1 MMDHLATTSKN
12 QAQVLC
18 EPSPYPLCKVARME
32 NAKDLPVAG
41 VAPPS
46 LASKQTS
53 PHAVKPKGNLLPV
66 FCMVEHGD
74 APPSERKRSEHTEFV
89 LLRRDLLFSQIT
101 EAALQELGYTHTA
114 AALATGQIQVGHW
127 NPVPLST
134 VTDTLDATVGDMLED
149 LYHVIT
155 LRIKLNS
162 VSKLEDLPA
171 EQWTH
176 STVRNALKE
185 LLKEMNQSSL
195 AKECP
200 LSQSMISSV
209 VNGTYYASISAARCQ
224 EFGQWYKHY
233 KRTKSMMGD
242 MDKRCNQ
249 HSSCSNPTD
258 YQQPMESSGAEPRGF
273 VQMQAGMPGLVM
285 AQLLSQQHAMS
296 QLLAHAH
303 THPHGA
309 QPAPLRTPPK
319 CNVSPSTVTQC
330 PSPVTDV
337 TPEIYHW
344 VREELKRAGVSQA
357 VFARVAIN
365 RTQGLLSEI
374 LRKEEDPRCASQSL
388 LVNLRAMQGF
398 LQLPQSQRD
407 SIYLEER
414 ERNINSSYSTT
425 SPLPIQAKLSPVA
438 KEIVVKVECDDFG
451 IHSGIYDEI
460 QQEMRRAKV
469 SQALF
474 AKVSAA
480 KSQGWLCELLR
491 WKEEPSQQNRTL
503 WENLTLIRQFLNLRQ
518 SERDAIYD
526 QESNT
531 GQTLFPEKYTRP
543 LAEPLQVIPQ
553 HMTPLKQHQQ
563 LHQILSQHH
572 KSFAQHQLTGSYSD
586 TTHMGPSLGG
596 RPLPPEAHATLQS
609 FIQEVGLHPDQEA
622 IHTLSAQLG
631 VAKEAV
637 LCFFHGHIWP
647 SEKDNDQRTEGNEND
662 IREEDYM
669 EAEDDGDCRETKT
682 NNQRTEEKENTETED
697 IGLVE
702 QNAST
707 QTRFTITIKEEGL
720 PRKEEDDESPAHC
733 QFINS

>member
-1 MMDHLATTSKN
+1 MMDHLATTSGT
-12 QAQVLC
+12 QGPVMC
-18 EPSPYPLCKVARME
+18 EPSYPPCKMARME
-32 NAKDLPVAG
+32 NSRDLPVPG
-41 VAPPS
+41 VTPVS
-46 LASKQTS
+46 LTSKQTS
-53 PHAVKPKGNLLPV
+53 LLTNRRKGSLIPV
-66 FCMVEHGD
+66 FCMVEQSD
-74 APPSERKRSEHTEFV
+74 VPPSERKRSEHAEFV
-89 LLRRDLLFSQIT
+89 LLKKDLLFSQIT

-114 AALATGQIQVGHW
+114 AALATGQVQVGHW
-127 NPVPLST
+127 NPVSLST
-134 VTDTLDATVGDMLED
+134 VTDTSEATVGDMLQD

-155 LRIKLNS
+155 LRIKLHS

-185 LLKEMNQSSL
+185 LLKEMNQSTL

-233 KRTKSMMGD
+233 KRAKSMMGD
-242 MDKRCNQ
+242 MSRHCNQ
-249 HSSCSNPTD
+249 PSSSSQPTMF
-258 YQQPMESSGAEPRGF
+258 QQPMEGSGAESRGV

-296 QLLAHAH
+296 QLLTHAH
-303 THPHGA
+303 THSHGPH
-309 QPAPLRTPPK
+309 PAPLRTPPK
-319 CNVSPSTVTQC
+319 CNVSPPTVAQC

-337 TPEIYHW
+337 SPEIYHW

-388 LVNLRAMQGF
+388 LVNLRAMQSF

-414 ERNINSSYSTT
+414 ERNLSCTYNTNT
-425 SPLPIQAKLSPVA
+425 GSPLPIQAKLSPVS
-438 KEIVVKVECDDFG
+438 KDIVVKVECDDSG
-451 IHSGIYDEI
+451 INYGIYDEI

-491 WKEEPSQQNRTL
+491 WKEEPSPQNRTL
-503 WENLTLIRQFLNLRQ
+503 WENLSLIRQFLNLSQ
-518 SERDAIYD
+518 SERDVIYD

-531 GQTLFPEKYTRP
+531 GQTFYSEKHTRP
-543 LAEPLQVIPQ
+543 LTEQLQVIPH
-553 HMTPLKQHQQ
+553 HMVPLKQHQQ
-563 LHQILSQHH
+563 LHKIPPQHH
-572 KSFAQHQLTGSYSD
+572 QHFLQQHLITGCLKD
-586 TTHMGPSLGG
+586 THMGPNIGG
-596 RPLPPEAHATLQS
+596 RSLPPEAHAILQS

-637 LCFFHGHIWP
+637 LSFFNGHNWLRQ
-647 SEKDNDQRTEGNEND
+647 EEQDNRGE
-662 IREEDYM
+662 REIEEREDDYM
-669 EAEDDGDCRETKT
+669 EAEEECRETMENDEET
-682 NNQRTEEKENTETED
+682 NANMMTGKQD
-697 IGLVE
+697 DVVE

-707 QTRFTITIKEEGL
+707 QTRFIITIK
-720 PRKEEDDESPAHC
+720 KEEELPCKEECDDSPAYC

>member
-1 MMDHLATTSKN
+1 MMDHMATTSN
-12 QAQVLC
+12 SQGPVLC
-18 EPSPYPLCKVARME
+18 EPSYSACKMARME
-32 NAKDLPVAG
+32 NARDLPGLG
-41 VAPPS
+41 VTPVT
-46 LASKQTS
+46 SKPTTLS
-53 PHAVKPKGNLLPV
+53 NTVRKIGSLLPV
-66 FCMVEHGD
+66 FCMVEQGD
-74 APPSERKRSEHTEFV
+74 NSPSERKRSEHAEFV
-89 LLRRDLLFSQIT
+89 LLRKDLLFSQIT

-114 AALATGQIQVGHW
+114 AALATGQVQVGHW
-127 NPVPLST
+127 NPVALST
-134 VTDTLDATVGDMLED
+134 VTDTSDATVGDMLQD
-149 LYHVIT
+149 LYHIIT

-224 EFGQWYKHY
+224 EFGQWYKHH
-233 KRTKSMMGD
+233 KRAKAMMGE
-242 MDKRCNQ
+242 MDRHCNQ
-249 HSSCSNPTD
+249 PSSSSQPTI
-258 YQQPMESSGAEPRGF
+258 YQQPIEDRVAEPHGI

-296 QLLAHAH
+296 QLLTHAH
-303 THPHGA
+303 THSHGA
-309 QPAPLRTPPK
+309 HTVPLRTPPS
-319 CNVSPSTVTQC
+319 CNVSPPTVARGS
-330 PSPVTDV
+330 SPVSDV
-337 TPEIYHW
+337 SPEIYHW
-344 VREELKRAGVSQA
+344 VREELKRAGISQA

-388 LVNLRAMQGF
+388 LVNLRAMQAF

-407 SIYLEER
+407 SIYLDER
-414 ERNINSSYSTT
+414 ERNLNSTYSTSSS

-438 KEIVVKVECDDFG
+438 KDIVLKVESDDYG
-451 IHSGIYDEI
+451 INSGIYDEI

-491 WKEEPSQQNRTL
+491 WKEDPSPHNRTL
-503 WENLTLIRQFLNLRQ
+503 WENLTLIRQFLNLSQ
-518 SERDAIYD
+518 PERDVIYD

-531 GQTLFPEKYTRP
+531 GQTLFQEIHTRP
-543 LAEPLQVIPQ
+543 LPEPLQMIPQ
-553 HMTPLKQHQQ
+553 HLGLIKQLQKNPLSHHQPFPQPQIITGRDRTP
-563 LHQILSQHH
+563 I
-572 KSFAQHQLTGSYSD
+572 
-586 TTHMGPSLGG
+586 GPSLGG
-596 RPLPPEAHATLQS
+596 TFLPPEAHAILQS

-631 VAKEAV
+631 VAKETV
-637 LCFFHGHIWP
+637 LSFFHGHNWH
-647 SEKDNDQRTEGNEND
+647 SQDDKHKRMDQREGEREDDSMEEDGEYRDTKEND
-662 IREEDYM
+662 
-669 EAEDDGDCRETKT
+669 K
-682 NNQRTEEKENTETED
+682 RTEENKITGKQD
-697 IGLVE
+697 IDVLE

-707 QTRFTITIKEEGL
+707 QTRFIIAIKQEEALPCKEEH
-720 PRKEEDDESPAHC
+720 DDSSTHC

>member
-1 MMDHLATTSKN
+1 MMDHLATTSGT
-12 QAQVLC
+12 QGPVMC
-18 EPSPYPLCKVARME
+18 ESSYPPCKMARME
-32 NAKDLPVAG
+32 NSRDLPVPG
-41 VAPPS
+41 ITPVS
-46 LASKQTS
+46 LTSKQTS
-53 PHAVKPKGNLLPV
+53 IHANRRKGSLIPV
-66 FCMVEHGD
+66 FCMVEQSD
-74 APPSERKRSEHTEFV
+74 VPPSERKRSEHAEFV
-89 LLRRDLLFSQIT
+89 LLKKDLLFSQIT

-114 AALATGQIQVGHW
+114 AALATGQVQVGHW
-127 NPVPLST
+127 NPVSLST
-134 VTDTLDATVGDMLED
+134 VTDTFDATVGDMLQD

-155 LRIKLNS
+155 LRIKLHS

-185 LLKEMNQSSL
+185 LLKEMNQSTL

-233 KRTKSMMGD
+233 KRAKSMMGD
-242 MDKRCNQ
+242 MSRHCNQ
-249 HSSCSNPTD
+249 PSSSSQPTM
-258 YQQPMESSGAEPRGF
+258 YQQPMEGSGAESHGI

-296 QLLAHAH
+296 QLLTHAH
-303 THPHGA
+303 THPHGPH
-309 QPAPLRTPPK
+309 PAPLKTPPK
-319 CNVSPSTVTQC
+319 CNVSPPTVAQC

-337 TPEIYHW
+337 SPEIYHW
-344 VREELKRAGVSQA
+344 VRDELKRAGVSQA

-388 LVNLRAMQGF
+388 LVNLRAMQSF

-414 ERNINSSYSTT
+414 ERNLNSTYNTNTS
-425 SPLPIQAKLSPVA
+425 SPLPIQAKLSPVS
-438 KEIVVKVECDDFG
+438 KDIVVKVECDDSG
-451 IHSGIYDEI
+451 INYGIYDEI

-491 WKEEPSQQNRTL
+491 WKEEPSPQNRTL
-503 WENLTLIRQFLNLRQ
+503 WENLSLIRQFLNLSQ
-518 SERDAIYD
+518 SERDVIYD

-531 GQTLFPEKYTRP
+531 GQTFYSEKHTRP
-543 LAEPLQVIPQ
+543 LTEQLQVMPQ
-553 HMTPLKQHQQ
+553 HMVPLKQHQQ
-563 LHQILSQHH
+563 LHKIPTQHH
-572 KSFAQHQLTGSYSD
+572 QHFLQQHLITGCLKA
-586 TTHMGPSLGG
+586 THMGPNIGG
-596 RPLPPEAHATLQS
+596 RSLPPEAHAILQS

-637 LCFFHGHIWP
+637 LSFFNGHNWLRQ
-647 SEKDNDQRTEGNEND
+647 EEQDNRGEREIEEGEV
-662 IREEDYM
+662 DYM
-669 EAEDDGDCRETKT
+669 EAEEECRDTMENDEETNT
-682 NNQRTEEKENTETED
+682 NTMTGKQD
-697 IGLVE
+697 SVVE

-707 QTRFTITIKEEGL
+707 QTRFIITIK
-720 PRKEEDDESPAHC
+720 KEEELPCKEERGDSPAYC

>member
-1 MMDHLATTSKN
+1 MMDHLATTSST
-12 QAQVLC
+12 QGPVLC
-18 EPSPYPLCKVARME
+18 EPSYPPCKMARME
-32 NAKDLPVAG
+32 NSRDLPVPG
-41 VAPPS
+41 VTPVS
-46 LASKQTS
+46 LASKQTTPS
-53 PHAVKPKGNLLPV
+53 HTNRRKGSLLPV
-66 FCMVEHGD
+66 FCLVEQSD
-74 APPSERKRSEHTEFV
+74 VPPSERKRTEHAEFV
-89 LLRRDLLFSQIT
+89 LLKRDLLFSQIT

-127 NPVPLST
+127 NPVALST
-134 VTDTLDATVGDMLED
+134 VTDTSDATVGDMLED

-155 LRIKLNS
+155 LRIKLHS

-185 LLKEMNQSSL
+185 LLKEMNQSTL

-233 KRTKSMMGD
+233 KRAKSMMGD
-242 MDKRCNQ
+242 MNRHCNQ
-249 HSSCSNPTD
+249 PSSSSQPTM
-258 YQQPMESSGAEPRGF
+258 YQQPMEGSGAESRGV

-296 QLLAHAH
+296 QFLTH
-303 THPHGA
+303 THTHSHGPH
-309 QPAPLRTPPK
+309 PAPLRTPPK
-319 CNVSPSTVTQC
+319 CNVSPPTVTQC

-337 TPEIYHW
+337 SPEIYHW

-388 LVNLRAMQGF
+388 LVNLRAMQAF

-414 ERNINSSYSTT
+414 ERNLNTTYSTNT
-425 SPLPIQAKLSPVA
+425 SSPLPIQAKLSPVS
-438 KEIVVKVECDDFG
+438 KEIVVKVECDDSG
-451 IHSGIYDEI
+451 ISYGIYDEI

-491 WKEEPSQQNRTL
+491 WKEEPSPQNRTL
-503 WENLTLIRQFLNLRQ
+503 WENLSLIRQFLNLSQ
-518 SERDAIYD
+518 SERDVIYD

-531 GQTLFPEKYTRP
+531 GQTYYSDKHTRP
-543 LAEPLQVIPQ
+543 LTEQLQMIPQ
-553 HMTPLKQHQQ
+553 HVVPLKQQQQ
-563 LHQILSQHH
+563 LHTIPPQHH
-572 KSFAQHQLTGSYSD
+572 QPFLQHHLITGGLRDS
-586 TTHMGPSLGG
+586 HMGPNLGG
-596 RPLPPEAHATLQS
+596 RSLPPEAHAILQS

-637 LCFFHGHIWP
+637 LSFFNGHNWLRQEEQDNCRERVIEE
-647 SEKDNDQRTEGNEND
+647 SED
-662 IREEDYM
+662 DYM
-669 EAEDDGDCRETKT
+669 EAEEECRDTM
-682 NNQRTEEKENTETED
+682 EKDEKANENMMTGKQD
-697 IGLVE
+697 IGVVE
-702 QNAST
+702 QNAAT
-707 QTRFTITIKEEGL
+707 QTRFIITIKEEEEL
-720 PRKEEDDESPAHC
+720 PCKEEHDDSPAYC

>member
-1 MMDHLATTSKN
+1 MDHLATTSS
-12 QAQVLC
+12 AQGPALC
-18 EPSPYPLCKVARME
+18 EPSYPPCKMARIE
-32 NAKDLPVAG
+32 NCRDLPVPG
-41 VAPPS
+41 VTPVS
-46 LASKQTS
+46 SKQTS
-53 PHAVKPKGNLLPV
+53 HTNRRKGSLLPV
-66 FCMVEHGD
+66 FCMVEQSD
-74 APPSERKRSEHTEFV
+74 VPPSEGKRPEHAEFV
-89 LLRRDLLFSQIT
+89 LLKKDLLFSQIT

-127 NPVPLST
+127 NPVALSS
-134 VTDTLDATVGDMLED
+134 VTDISDATVGDMLQD

-155 LRIKLNS
+155 LRIKLHS

-176 STVRNALKE
+176 STVRNALKD
-185 LLKEMNQSSL
+185 LLKEMNQSTL

-233 KRTKSMMGD
+233 KRTKAIMGD
-242 MDKRCNQ
+242 MSRQCIQ
-249 HSSCSNPTD
+249 PSSSSQPSMF
-258 YQQPMESSGAEPRGF
+258 QQPMEGSSAESRGV

-296 QLLAHAH
+296 QLLTHAH
-303 THPHGA
+303 THSHIPH
-309 QPAPLRTPPK
+309 PAPLKTPPK
-319 CNVSPSTVTQC
+319 CNVSPPTVTQC

-337 TPEIYHW
+337 SPEIYHW

-407 SIYLEER
+407 SIYVEER
-414 ERNINSSYSTT
+414 ERNLNTAYNTNTS
-425 SPLPIQAKLSPVA
+425 SPLPIQAKLSPVS
-438 KEIVVKVECDDFG
+438 KDIVVKVECDDTG
-451 IHSGIYDEI
+451 INYGIYEEI

-491 WKEEPSQQNRTL
+491 WKEEPSPQNRTL
-503 WENLTLIRQFLNLRQ
+503 WENLSLIRQFLNLSQ
-518 SERDAIYD
+518 SERDIIYD

-531 GQTLFPEKYTRP
+531 GQTFYSEKHTRP
-543 LAEPLQVIPQ
+543 LTEQLQVIPQ
-553 HMTPLKQHQQ
+553 HMVTLKQHQQ
-563 LHQILSQHH
+563 LHKIPPQHH
-572 KSFAQHQLTGSYSD
+572 QLFLQHHLMAGSLKD
-586 TTHMGPSLGG
+586 TYMAPNLGG
-596 RPLPPEAHATLQS
+596 RSLPPEAHAILQS

-637 LCFFHGHIWP
+637 LSFFSGHNWLRQ
-647 SEKDNDQRTEGNEND
+647 EQDNR
-662 IREEDYM
+662 REIEIEDVEDDYM
-669 EAEDDGDCRETKT
+669 EAEDEF
-682 NNQRTEEKENTETED
+682 EENTEKTNASMMTGKQD
-697 IGLVE
+697 LSADE
-702 QNAST
+702 QNAAT
-707 QTRFTITIKEEGL
+707 QTRFIITIKQEEEF
-720 PRKEEDDESPAHC
+720 PCKEENGESPAHC

>member
-1 MMDHLATTSKN
+1 MDHLASTSN
-12 QAQVLC
+12 NHAPVLS
-18 EPSPYPLCKVARME
+18 EPSYPPCKMARLE
-32 NAKDLPVAG
+32 NAKDLPVSG
-41 VAPPS
+41 VTPVS
-46 LASKQTS
+46 LASKQTTLS
-53 PHAVKPKGNLLPV
+53 HTTKGKGSKLLPV
-66 FCMVEHGD
+66 FCVVEHGD
-74 APPSERKRSEHTEFV
+74 VPPSERKRSEHAEFV
-89 LLRRDLLFSQIT
+89 LLRKDLLFNQIT
-101 EAALQELGYTHTA
+101 EAALQDLGYTHTA
-114 AALATGQIQVGHW
+114 AALATGQVQVGHW
-127 NPVPLST
+127 NPVALSS
-134 VTDTLDATVGDMLED
+134 VTDTSDATVGDMLED

-155 LRIKLNS
+155 LRIKLNR

-185 LLKEMNQSSL
+185 LLKDMNQSSL

-209 VNGTYYASISAARCQ
+209 VNGTYYASISAVRCQ

-233 KRTKSMMGD
+233 KRTKSMMGE
-242 MDKRCNQ
+242 MERPGNQ
-249 HSSCSNPTD
+249 LSSSSQPTVYQKPTESN
-258 YQQPMESSGAEPRGF
+258 GAEPHSV

-296 QLLAHAH
+296 QLLTRAH
-303 THPHGA
+303 THQHGA
-309 QPAPLRTPPK
+309 YPTPLKTPPK
-319 CNVSPSTVTQC
+319 CNVSPPTVTQC

-337 TPEIYHW
+337 SPEIYQW

-414 ERNINSSYSTT
+414 ERNINSSYSTSAT
-425 SPLPIQAKLSPVA
+425 SPLPMQANISPVA
-438 KEIVVKVECDDFG
+438 KEFVVKVECDGFG

-469 SQALF
+469 SQAMF
-474 AKVSAA
+474 AKVSAG

-491 WKEEPSQQNRTL
+491 WKEEPSPQNRTL
-503 WENLTLIRQFLNLRQ
+503 WENLTLIRQFLNLSQ

-526 QESNT
+526 QESYT
-531 GQTLFPEKYTRP
+531 GQTLTRA
-543 LAEPLQVIPQ
+543 LSEPLQAIP
-553 HMTPLKQHQQ
+553 HAAPLKQHQQ
-563 LHQILSQHH
+563 LLQIVPQHI
-572 KSFAQHQLTGSYSD
+572 KPFPLQQLTTESYSD
-586 TTHMGPSLGG
+586 TTQMGPSLRGTS
-596 RPLPPEAHATLQS
+596 LPPEAHAILQS

-631 VAKEAV
+631 VAKETV
-637 LCFFHGHIWP
+637 RCFFNGRNWH
-647 SEKDNDQRTEGNEND
+647 SEKEND
-662 IREEDYM
+662 KREETDRNEKSEDDYM
-669 EAEDDGDCRETKT
+669 EAQEDGECRDTKT
-682 NNQRTEEKENTETED
+682 NIQRTEEIKITGTD
-697 IGLVE
+697 GIGMVE

-707 QTRFTITIKEEGL
+707 QTRFIITIKEEEL
-720 PRKEEDDESPAHC
+720 PCKEELDGSPAYC

>member
-1 MMDHLATTSKN
+1 MTDHLATTSST
-12 QAQVLC
+12 QGPVLC
-18 EPSPYPLCKVARME
+18 EPSYPPCKMSRME
-32 NAKDLPVAG
+32 NPRDLPVPG
-41 VAPPS
+41 VTPVS
-46 LASKQTS
+46 LASKQTTS
-53 PHAVKPKGNLLPV
+53 SHRKGSLLPV
-66 FCMVEHGD
+66 FCMVEQSD
-74 APPSERKRSEHTEFV
+74 APPSERKRTEHAEFV
-89 LLRRDLLFSQIT
+89 LLKRDLLFSQIT

-114 AALATGQIQVGHW
+114 AALATGQVQVGHW
-127 NPVPLST
+127 NPVALST
-134 VTDTLDATVGDMLED
+134 VTDTSDATVGDMLQD

-155 LRIKLNS
+155 LRIKLHS

-185 LLKEMNQSSL
+185 LLKEMNQSTL

-233 KRTKSMMGD
+233 KRAKSMMGD
-242 MDKRCNQ
+242 VNRHCNQ
-249 HSSCSNPTD
+249 PSSSSQPAM
-258 YQQPMESSGAEPRGF
+258 YQQPMEGSGAESRGV

-296 QLLAHAH
+296 QFL
-303 THPHGA
+303 THPHTHGPH
-309 QPAPLRTPPK
+309 PAPLLTPPK
-319 CNVSPSTVTQC
+319 CNVSPPTVTQC

-337 TPEIYHW
+337 SPEIYHW

-388 LVNLRAMQGF
+388 LVNLRAMQAF

-414 ERNINSSYSTT
+414 ERNLSTT
-425 SPLPIQAKLSPVA
+425 YNTSSPLPIQAKLSPVS
-438 KEIVVKVECDDFG
+438 KEIVVKVECDDSG
-451 IHSGIYDEI
+451 INFGIYDEI

-491 WKEEPSQQNRTL
+491 WKEEPSPQNRTL
-503 WENLTLIRQFLNLRQ
+503 WENLSLIRQFLNLNQ
-518 SERDAIYD
+518 SERDIIYD

-531 GQTLFPEKYTRP
+531 GQTFYSEKHTRP
-543 LAEPLQVIPQ
+543 LTEQLQVIPQ
-553 HMTPLKQHQQ
+553 HVVTLKQHQQ
-563 LHQILSQHH
+563 LHTIPPQHH
-572 KSFAQHQLTGSYSD
+572 QPFLQHHLITGGPRDS
-586 TTHMGPSLGG
+586 HMGPNLGG
-596 RPLPPEAHATLQS
+596 RSLPPEAHAILQS

-637 LCFFHGHIWP
+637 LSFFNGHNWLRQEEQDNSRERVIGE
-647 SEKDNDQRTEGNEND
+647 SED
-662 IREEDYM
+662 DYM
-669 EAEDDGDCRETKT
+669 EAEDECREAMEKDEKT
-682 NNQRTEEKENTETED
+682 TANMMTGKQD
-697 IGLVE
+697 IDLVE

-707 QTRFTITIKEEGL
+707 QTRFIITIKEEEEL
-720 PRKEEDDESPAHC
+720 PCKEEHDDSPAYC